1 MITSKN
7 KKRIT
12 IFILILLIA
21 SIYYFIEESSKY
33 QFKGYANLVAIA
45 ADKGISKFNTKTK
58 RTEEQGKELI
68 AVEFNNVEGNN
79 IGFIDE
85 YGNVILEPVYQGKL
99 SGTQGYYLM
108 QKFYGEYYYIEE
120 QDAYINRSGDY
131 VELTEEEKEEY
142 AKLEEEDKLKY
153 MVESIYNES
162 ELADIVK
169 TRFGEDYFRVDC
181 NINSLENIC
190 TFSLSAGF
198 MKGAEVILNTETLE
212 GITFVCKDSQ
222 LLSVLAPY
230 SNESIGI
237 FHIENEMKVYF
248 KMSGEILWITKFE

>member
-12 IFILILLIA
+12 ILILIILIA
-21 SIYYFIEESSKY
+21 SIYYFVEESNKY

-45 ADKGISKFNTKTK
+45 TDADISKFNTKTK

-68 AVEFNNVEGNN
+68 AVEFNNIEGNN

-99 SGTQGYYLM
+99 SGTHGYYLLH
-108 QKFYGEYYYIEE
+108 KFYGEYYYIEE
-120 QDAYINRSGDY
+120 QDAYINRNGEY

-142 AKLEEEDKLKY
+142 AKLKEEDKLKY
-153 MVESIYNES
+153 EVESIYDES

-169 TRFGEDYFRVDC
+169 TRFGEDYFQVYC
-181 NINSLENIC
+181 IEKFCKFKFN
-190 TFSLSAGF
+190 AGF
-198 MKGAEVILNTETLE
+198 RGADAILNMETLE
-212 GITFVCKDSQ
+212 GVTFVCKDSQ
-222 LLSVLAPY
+222 LLYVFVPY
-230 SNESIGI
+230 SKEVLEYFILK
-237 FHIENEMKVYF
+237 MK
-248 KMSGEILWITKFE
+248 

>member
-1 MITSKN
+1 VITSKN

-21 SIYYFIEESSKY
+21 SIYYFVEESSKY
-33 QFKGYANLVAIA
+33 QFKGYADLVAIA
-45 ADKGISKFNTKTK
+45 TDADISKFNTKTK
-58 RTEEQGKELI
+58 GTEEQGKELI

-99 SGTQGYYLM
+99 SRSHGYYLM

-120 QDAYINRSGDY
+120 QDVYINRSGEY

-142 AKLEEEDKLKY
+142 AKLKEEDKLKY
-153 MVESIYNES
+153 EVISIYDKN

-169 TRFGEDYFRVDC
+169 TKFGEDYFQVAC
-181 NINSLENIC
+181 NTNSLENFCI
-190 TFSLSAGF
+190 FNFSAGF
-198 MKGAEVILNTETLE
+198 MKVAEVILNIETLE
-212 GITFVCKDSQ
+212 GVTFVRKDSQ
-222 LLSVLAPY
+222 MVYILPPY

-248 KMSGEILWITKFE
+248 KMSGEILWITKF